1 MYQKLIWLAPLLLT
15 LNACT
20 PHPSS
25 GGWRATSADPL
36 FERLEVRF
44 NGNAD
49 FYTKTNDE
57 TAAWRCFW
65 GTADKQTAELKCIEA
80 DNGEVEKIYMLQ
92 IDQGGQAAT
101 LEQGGQ
107 VLGRYTWQA
116 PG

>member
-1 MYQKLIWLAPLLLT
+1 MIRIDELLEVPFAYAKTLLTTDYHMYRKLFWLAPLLLT

-49 FYTKTNDE
+49 FIL
-57 TAAWRCFW
+57 
-65 GTADKQTAELKCIEA
+65 KQMMKLPPGVASGELLI
-80 DNGEVEKIYMLQ
+80 NRL
-92 IDQGGQAAT
+92 
-101 LEQGGQ
+101 
-107 VLGRYTWQA
+107 
-116 PG
+116 PS